1 MKSLRDLENVA
12 LLNVAESRPN
22 LKSNHPN
29 LTTWLLTPPLLPQF
43 LRVTKHYLPHVGRL
57 CLVSTF
63 LEDGL
68 RMWLQWS
75 EQSEYIDSSWGCGRF
90 LANTFVLLNLL
101 VQLGNAFIYEMKTSR
116 CVNLLFFSFFFFLMK
131 CLFRLQVAVCWCW
144 AGTSFRTPAS
154 LFLES
159 SRCRSR
165 KHSWRRCFMC
175 RLFNLVF
182 SDAQKKKNVKSILTN
197 VDGALLWP
205 WCFF

>member
-116 CVNLLFFSFFFFLMK
+116 CVNLLFFSFFFFFNEMSLSPAGG
-131 CLFRLQVAVCWCW
+131 CVLVLSRNFVQNACFALFGIITMQVKE
-144 AGTSFRTPAS
+144 T
-154 LFLES
+154 
-159 SRCRSR
+159 
-165 KHSWRRCFMC
+165 
-175 RLFNLVF
+175 
-182 SDAQKKKNVKSILTN
+182 
-197 VDGALLWP
+197 
-205 WCFF
+205 